1 VPSKDKRLTLA
12 GTPVT
17 QVQLMPTKSA
27 PFAGLVE
34 FRAGFSPRPRL
45 SLRLAVFDFD
55 GTLSWLR
62 HGWPELM
69 CQVFLPYYPMR
80 PDESVEEVRR
90 VLLEEIL
97 SGNGLPSIFQMRK
110 FVERVQARRAKIPA
124 PEELLH
130 EYQSRLDQII
140 AERSELI
147 LRHTARAD
155 DFVVFGAR
163 TMLDLLE
170 QRGVKLFV
178 LSGTLEERVKQEANL
193 LDLAH
198 YFGDRI
204 FGSPPASAGFS
215 KRAVLDNILA
225 EENLRGGNLLC
236 FGDGPVEIF
245 HAEQLGGLAVAVASD
260 EDHNGSGRMDPA
272 KRAQLMEAGAHV
284 VIPDYRDAAALMDA
298 LFHE

>member
-1 VPSKDKRLTLA
+1 
-12 GTPVT
+12 
-17 QVQLMPTKSA
+17 MPTTSA

-80 PDESVEEVRR
+80 ADESAAEIRN
-90 VLLEEIL
+90 LLVAEIL
-97 SGNGLPSIFQMRK
+97 SGNGLPSIFQMKK
-110 FVERVQARRAKIPA
+110 FVERVQARHAKAPA
-124 PEELLH
+124 PEELLQQ
-130 EYQSRLDQII
+130 YQSRLDQII
-140 AERSELI
+140 AERSDLI
-147 LRHTARAD
+147 VRQTAQPD

-170 QRGVKLFV
+170 QRGLKLYV
-178 LSGTLEERVKQEANL
+178 LSGTLEERVRQEADL
-193 LDLAH
+193 LDLAR
-198 YFGDRI
+198 YFDGRI
-204 FGSPPASAGFS
+204 FGSPPASGTFS
-215 KRAVLDNILA
+215 KRAVLDKILA
-225 EENLRGGNLLC
+225 EENLRGENLLC

-245 HAEQLGGLAVAVASD
+245 HARELGGLAVAVASD
-260 EDHNGSGRMDPA
+260 EDQHGSGRMDPV
-272 KRAQLMEAGAHV
+272 KRAQLIDAGAHV
-284 VIPDYRDAAALMDA
+284 VIPDYRDAAALVDA